1 MQDCVG
7 PTSARPV
14 AVHFNDNLS
23 CSDAA
28 ALCLQ
33 NLRKTFK
40 YGGRKNVPLR
50 EEVQALAVSN
60 LFCFLVCTVELRA
73 CCAFF
78 FFFLPFFCLFFFLL
92 MCLFGRSLDTTVHAL
107 VNFDVM
113 LRNASEVVKEV
124 Y

>member
-7 PTSARPV
+7 PTGARPV

-78 FFFLPFFCLFFFLL
+78 LFFFLPFFFFFFADVSVWTQ
-92 MCLFGRSLDTTVHAL
+92 FGYYSTCTCEL
-107 VNFDVM
+107 
-113 LRNASEVVKEV
+113 
-124 Y
+124 